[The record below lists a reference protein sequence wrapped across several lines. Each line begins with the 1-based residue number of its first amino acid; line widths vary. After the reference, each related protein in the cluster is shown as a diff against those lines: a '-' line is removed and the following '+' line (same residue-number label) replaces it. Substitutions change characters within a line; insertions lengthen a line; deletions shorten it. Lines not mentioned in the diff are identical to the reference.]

1 MLRSRRLLAALMGAL
16 VASSLAAEAQPEIAY
31 RILSGYVEKR
41 ESAGDKGAKVAGAV
55 LSSIG
60 GLAIGGA
67 AVSWFGSD
75 AIADAMSAPR
85 LDQET
90 KLGLT
95 IGLGVGGAAFAVGGA
110 ALIAAKPFDYRAAY
124 AEVFTERDPAVRE
137 ALSVAVLRDLAIRG
151 REERVAGALSSLLV
165 PLVSSAIRV
174 AVNVSEDKVWSD
186 NLFSGVSWSSWSLV
200 GGITGLLSTSEEE
213 RLYEKYLAGRDALY
227 GERP

>member
-1 MLRSRRLLAALMGAL
+1 MHRSRSIAAAVLAALAAL
-16 VASSLAAEAQPEIAY
+16 SLSAEAQPEIAY
-31 RILSGYVEKR
+31 RILSGYVEKK
-41 ESAGDKGAKVAGAV
+41 EAAGDAGSKVAGTV

-67 AVSWFGSD
+67 AVAWFGSD
-75 AIADAMSAPR
+75 EIADAMGAPR
-85 LDQET
+85 LDQDT

-95 IGLGVGGAAFAVGGA
+95 IGLGVGGAAFALGGA
-110 ALIAAKPFDYRAAY
+110 ALIAAKPLDYRAAY
-124 AEVFTERDPAVRE
+124 AEVFTERDSAVRE
-137 ALSVAVLRDLAIRG
+137 ALSVAVLRDLALRG
-151 REERVAGALSSLLV
+151 REARVTGALSSLLV

-200 GGITGLLSTSEEE
+200 GGITGLFSTSEEE